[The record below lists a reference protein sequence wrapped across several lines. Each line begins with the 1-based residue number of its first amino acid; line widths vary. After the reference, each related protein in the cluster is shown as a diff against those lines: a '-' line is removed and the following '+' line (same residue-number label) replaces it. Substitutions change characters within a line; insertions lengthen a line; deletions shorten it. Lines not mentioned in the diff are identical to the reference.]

1 MMETDDVPEALAA
14 AAVGAAVT
22 AVALN
27 PNVRR
32 AARRGAV
39 WVLGRLL
46 AAKDAAHAAVR
57 DLARDAGAS
66 PGESAEVADA
76 AEGVASAAAVAAP
89 SAAS

>member
-57 DLARDAGAS
+57 DLSRDAGAS
-66 PGESAEVADA
+66 PGESDA